1 MNYEVNFLMWKID
14 LPTPIRQRAPQFV
27 YPKYCK
33 HSNESSTFL
42 FLGRLGCFMT
52 ILKIAFL
59 IKYFHGQNMYKIRV
73 SVQCI
78 KKMNNRNEAMG
89 KC

>member
-14 LPTPIRQRAPQFV
+14 LPTPIRQRAPQFI

-33 HSNESSTFL
+33 HSYESCIFL
-42 FLGRLGCFMT
+42 FLGRLSRLMT
-52 ILKIAFL
+52 VLKVSFL

-73 SVQCI
+73 SVDSVHC
-78 KKMNNRNEAMG
+78 RVDLR
-89 KC
+89 